1 MMQLWGMLS
10 VLFLVVILVAY
21 FKFHKVKD
29 RKDLQAKGIN
39 QLKELRLVLY
49 FLQKHRGLSS
59 QKIKGKTGLETS
71 IIDIQTNTQKIIT
84 RIAST
89 NGEIKANELWLSVTE
104 HWGKLSIN
112 YANYSVDNNVS
123 QHNSM
128 IQNLLYLI
136 DDIAVSHELSRLKLP
151 DIEDIRLI
159 WKEWLTAIEC
169 IGQARAL
176 GSVILAEGICSSVSR
191 IRLSYLQEKIT
202 VTTQLAWKGVP
213 ASESQ
218 RSLIHCL
225 LACIKI
231 EIINA
236 SNSNSLSLD
245 SSDYFIQ
252 CSEVMDVYYQEFDQV
267 INGLRV

>member
-1 MMQLWGMLS
+1 MVQLWAMLS
-10 VLFLVVILVAY
+10 VVFLVMILVVY

-29 RKDLQAKGIN
+29 RKYIQTKGIN
-39 QLKELRLVLY
+39 QVKELRLVLY

-59 QKIKGKTGLETS
+59 QKLKGKTGLENS
-71 IIDIQTNTQKIIT
+71 IKDIQTNTQKVIT

-89 NGEIKANELWLSVTE
+89 NSEIMANELWLSVTE
-104 HWGKLSIN
+104 HWLKLSKN
-112 YANYSVDNNVS
+112 YVNYSVDNNVS

-176 GSVILAEGICSSVSR
+176 GSAILAEGTCGSVSR

-202 VTTQLAWKGVP
+202 ATTQLAWKGIP

-218 RSLIHCL
+218 KSLINSL

-236 SNSNSLSLD
+236 SNSNNLSLD
-245 SSDYFIQ
+245 SSDYFTQ
-252 CSEVMDVYYQEFDQV
+252 CSEVMDVYYQEFDHV
-267 INGLRV
+267 FDELRV